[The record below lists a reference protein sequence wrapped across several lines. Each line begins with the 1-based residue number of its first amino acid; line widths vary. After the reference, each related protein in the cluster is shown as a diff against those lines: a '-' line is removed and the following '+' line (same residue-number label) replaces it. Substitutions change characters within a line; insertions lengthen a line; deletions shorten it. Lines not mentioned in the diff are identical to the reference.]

1 MAESQAFD
9 EVEILD
15 HVLSVTVEEGRYR
28 FRLFWQ
34 EDLLLDQEF
43 NDVDDGIT
51 ELQNAFFG
59 LEFDFYGHK
68 DREHAR
74 DEFFRCIRTRWRW
87 LHK

>member
-1 MAESQAFD
+1 MAESQTFD

-15 HVLSVTVEEGRYR
+15 HVLSVTVENRLYR

-34 EDLLLDQEF
+34 ADLLLDQEF
-43 NDVDDGIT
+43 NDVDDGLT

-59 LEFDFYGHK
+59 LEFDFYGIK

-74 DEFFRCIRTRWRW
+74 EEFFRCIRTRWRW